1 MNFEIKKEVFLH
13 YLNQIQK
20 ILPQKTFFPIY
31 YYIKIDLKKDVLFL
45 EVNNSH
51 IFVKIKVEDE
61 SLKVYEEGIFIVLG
75 RNFID
80 IIKKIDYHL
89 IKIDSVEDKFLII
102 KTDYSY
108 YKLKLMELDN
118 YHSVDFIFDYQN
130 CFEIEMELFK
140 KLIKEMIIVS
150 SKDKQQNILTGV
162 NLIYKSPFL
171 ISVATDS
178 FRLGQ
183 KKIKLKIDYYDFN
196 IIIPARSLEELLKLL
211 EQQKDEIVQISIT
224 EQKFFLKTN
233 SLFFQSPLL
242 EGNYPEAPPIKKE
255 SLINFFRLNRNNL
268 IKVLD
273 RVSLFLPKDK
283 NIFDNAVEFKTNSNY
298 KLEIFSDSE
307 EIGHALEE
315 IEILESSF
323 DSNIKSFFNVKYLEE
338 ILKVFTSEQITF
350 FFENSSKPFFI
361 MSEEDETILYLISPF
376 YFK

>member
-31 YYIKIDLKKDVLFL
+31 YYIKIDIKKDVLFL

-51 IFVKIKVEDE
+51 IVVKIKVEDE

-80 IIKKIDYHL
+80 IIKKIDYYL
-89 IKIDSVEDKFLII
+89 IKIDSLEDKFLII
-102 KTDYSY
+102 KTDSSH

-118 YHSVDFIFDYQN
+118 YPSFDFIFDYQN
-130 CFEIEMELFK
+130 FFEIEIELFK

-150 SKDKQQNILTGV
+150 SKDKQQNILTGI
-162 NLIYKSPFL
+162 NLIYKFPFL
-171 ISVATDS
+171 IAVATDS

-183 KKIKLKIDYYDFN
+183 KKIELKIDYYDFN
-196 IIIPARSLEELLKLL
+196 IIIPAKSLEELLKLL

-242 EGNYPEAPPIKKE
+242 EGNYPEYPPIKKE
-255 SLINFFRLNRNNL
+255 NLINFFRLNRNNL

-283 NIFDNAVEFKTNSNY
+283 NIFDNSVEFQIHSNY
-298 KLEIFSDSE
+298 KLEISSDSE

-315 IEILESSF
+315 MEILESSF
-323 DSNIKSFFNVKYLEE
+323 DRKIKSFFNVKYLEE
-338 ILKVFTSEQITF
+338 IVKVFTNEQITF
-350 FFENSSKPFFI
+350 FFENSSKPFVI
-361 MSEEDETILYLISPF
+361 MDEEDETILYLIFPF

>member
-31 YYIKIDLKKDVLFL
+31 YYIKIDIKKDVLFL

-51 IFVKIKVEDE
+51 IVVKIKVEDE

-80 IIKKIDYHL
+80 IIKKIDYYFV
-89 IKIDSVEDKFLII
+89 KIDSLEDKFLII
-102 KTDYSY
+102 KTDSSH

-118 YHSVDFIFDYQN
+118 YPSFDFIFDYQN
-130 CFEIEMELFK
+130 FFEIEIELFK

-150 SKDKQQNILTGV
+150 SKDKQQNILTGI
-162 NLIYKSPFL
+162 NLIYKFPFL
-171 ISVATDS
+171 IAVATDS

-183 KKIKLKIDYYDFN
+183 KKIKLKIDYSDFN
-196 IIIPARSLEELLKLL
+196 IIIPAKSLEELLKLL

-242 EGNYPEAPPIKKE
+242 EGNYPEYPPIKKE
-255 SLINFFRLNRNNL
+255 NLINFFRLNRNNL

-283 NIFDNAVEFKTNSNY
+283 NIFDNCVEFQIHSNY
-298 KLEIFSDSE
+298 KLEISSDSE

-315 IEILESSF
+315 MEILESSF
-323 DSNIKSFFNVKYLEE
+323 DRKIKSFFNVKYLEE
-338 ILKVFTSEQITF
+338 IVKVFTSEQITF
-350 FFENSSKPFFI
+350 FFENSSKPFII
-361 MSEEDETILYLISPF
+361 MDEEDETILYLIFPF

>member
-31 YYIKIDLKKDVLFL
+31 YYIKIDIKKDVLFL

-51 IFVKIKVEDE
+51 IVVKIKVEDE

-80 IIKKIDYHL
+80 IIKKIDYYL
-89 IKIDSVEDKFLII
+89 IKIDFLEDKFLII
-102 KTDYSY
+102 KTDSSH

-118 YHSVDFIFDYQN
+118 YPCFNFIFDYQN
-130 CFEIEMELFK
+130 FFEIEIELFK

-150 SKDKQQNILTGV
+150 SKDKQQNILTGI
-162 NLIYKSPFL
+162 NLIYKFPFL
-171 ISVATDS
+171 IAVATDS
-178 FRLGQ
+178 FSLGQ
-183 KKIKLKIDYYDFN
+183 KKIELKIDYYDFN
-196 IIIPARSLEELLKLL
+196 IIIPAKSLEELLKLL
-211 EQQKDEIVQISIT
+211 EQQKDEILQISIT

-242 EGNYPEAPPIKKE
+242 EGNYPEYPPIKKE
-255 SLINFFRLNRNNL
+255 NLINFFKLNRNNL

-283 NIFDNAVEFKTNSNY
+283 NIFDNSIKFQIHSNY
-298 KLEIFSDSE
+298 KLEISSDSE

-315 IEILESSF
+315 MEILESSF
-323 DSNIKSFFNVKYLEE
+323 DRKIKSFFNVKYLEE
-338 ILKVFTSEQITF
+338 IVKVFTSDQITF
-350 FFENSSKPFFI
+350 FFENSSKPFVI
-361 MSEEDETILYLISPF
+361 MDEEDETILYLIFPF